1 MEDESVFNNA
11 LVQIETKIAD
21 EEVRNSADTYASF
34 RLVKVPSEKVADKN
48 NISEIILSTF
58 TPALTEANGLFI
70 DDTFIAASANADD
83 VNTVLNSVLDS
94 YRTGGTENVT
104 FNNNVS
110 IVSGYYS
117 CDDVKSA
124 EEIKTIL
131 NTPVTRQEI
140 IYNHCR

>member
-21 EEVRNSADTYASF
+21 EEVRNSADTSASF

-83 VNTVLNSVLDS
+83 VNTCLLYTSFFMGFAS
-94 YRTGGTENVT
+94 EY
-104 FNNNVS
+104 
-110 IVSGYYS
+110 
-117 CDDVKSA
+117 
-124 EEIKTIL
+124 
-131 NTPVTRQEI
+131 
-140 IYNHCR
+140 